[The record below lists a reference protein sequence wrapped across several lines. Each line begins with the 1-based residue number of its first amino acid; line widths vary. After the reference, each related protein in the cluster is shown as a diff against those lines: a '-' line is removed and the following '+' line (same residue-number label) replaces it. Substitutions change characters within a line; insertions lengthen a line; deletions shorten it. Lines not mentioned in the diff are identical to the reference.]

1 MNTMLD
7 IMGASLIGGIIFL
20 IILNLNVYSTQIKY
34 ASDTNLKLQGNS
46 GTIAEMI
53 DSDLRKVGY
62 NYNGTAIIDA
72 EPNKF
77 SFYSDID
84 STGIVSTVTLT
95 ISDSTKPS
103 YTSNPNNKI
112 FYRIVNNDTS
122 TGPSLDLDK
131 LKFTYMNSI
140 GTQTTVLD
148 SIKYIKAE
156 VWFESS
162 AKPDSNYAKSYWE
175 VTVNPRNI

>member
-7 IMGASLIGGIIFL
+7 IVGASLIGGIIFL
-20 IILNLNVYSTQIKY
+20 IIMNLNIYSNEIKF
-34 ASDTNLKLQGNS
+34 ASDINLKLQGNA
-46 GTIAEMI
+46 GTIAEML

-62 NYNGTAIIDA
+62 NYTGTSILEADS
-72 EPNKF
+72 NKF

-84 STGIVSTVTLT
+84 SSGTISTVTLT
-95 ISDSTKPS
+95 ISDSTESS
-103 YTSNPNNKI
+103 YTTNPNNRV

-122 TGPSLDLDK
+122 KGAAVDLDK
-131 LKFTYMNSI
+131 LKFTYMNSL
-140 GTQTTVLD
+140 GAQTTVLD

-156 VWFESS
+156 IWYESS
-162 AKPDSNYAKSYWE
+162 AKVDSNYAKSYWE

>member
-1 MNTMLD
+1 MNTILD
-7 IMGASLIGGIIFL
+7 ILGASLIGGIIFL
-20 IILNLNVYSTQIKY
+20 IIMNLNIYSNQIKY
-34 ASDTNLKLQGNS
+34 ASDTNLRLQGNS
-46 GTIAEMI
+46 GTLAEII

-62 NYNGTAIIDA
+62 DYKGTAIIDA
-72 EPNKF
+72 EPHKF

-84 STGIVSTVTLT
+84 SSGTMSTVTLT

-103 YTSNPNNKI
+103 YTANPDNRI

-122 TGPSLDLDK
+122 SGPSLDLTN
-131 LKFTYMNSI
+131 LNFTYMNSL
-140 GTQTTVLD
+140 GVQTTALD

-156 VWFESS
+156 LWFESS
-162 AKPDSNYAKSYWE
+162 SKVDSNYAKSYWE